1 MTRTVEDVVSW
12 VNLIELAHVFDWMAT
27 GGGGAN
33 AGLAVDASGSQ
44 SETGKCACSA
54 CTKEVV

>member
-12 VNLIELAHVFDWMAT
+12 VNLTELAHFFDWMAT

-33 AGLAVDASGSQ
+33 AGLAVDANGSQ
-44 SETGKCACSA
+44 SETGKCAL
-54 CTKEVV
+54 